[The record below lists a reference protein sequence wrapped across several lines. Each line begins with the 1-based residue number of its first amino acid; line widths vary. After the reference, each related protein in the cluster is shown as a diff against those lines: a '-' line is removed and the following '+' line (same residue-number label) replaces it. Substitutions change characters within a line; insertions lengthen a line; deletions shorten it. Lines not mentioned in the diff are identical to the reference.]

1 MDVIWSGSPMNLQP
15 TITKQ
20 IENGRIKVT
29 ITADLI
35 PRKNKLRLR
44 TKNVA
49 NEKLFISSLNF
60 LVVYDDSS

>member
-1 MDVIWSGSPMNLQP
+1 M
-15 TITKQ
+15 TKQ
-20 IENGRIKVT
+20 IEKGRIRVT

-35 PRKNKLRLR
+35 PRKNKLRPR

-60 LVVYDDSS
+60 VVVYEDSS